1 MLTTVRI
8 TKAQAVLLQTMKI
21 ADETMSVKE
30 YVAGALA
37 ECTTDNLVVK
47 KVKMT
52 VEESALRAFL
62 DEMYEV
68 DAVRD
73 IISMDVESDDD
84 DE

>member
-47 KVKMT
+47 K
-52 VEESALRAFL
+52 AFL

-68 DAVRD
+68 DVVRD